1 MQTVDC
7 IDVFIETSF
16 LSLSLSLARLYVHTC
31 DCLHCNDTARAV
43 QTFIS
48 DYNVHEHQRALANAN
63 YTSYENSRKRRRN
76 KPALAN
82 LPVIIYKFQWAP
94 PIFFSLS
101 LSACLNTSPLFVR
114 MTHVVSIVRT
124 SIARYEVLRPG
135 EFQTRVRKAH
145 AWEAANDDTENSD
158 DIIKSLVFGL
168 VLDRDISFVRK

>member
-1 MQTVDC
+1 MRCKLSIAST
-7 IDVFIETSF
+7 FLLRLPSF
-16 LSLSLSLARLYVHTC
+16 LSLSLARLYVHTC

-101 LSACLNTSPLFVR
+101 LSACLNISPLFVR
-114 MTHVVSIVRT
+114 MTHVVSIIRT
-124 SIARYEVLRPG
+124 SIARFYDRANFRHVSEKHTLERPRMTIPKITMILSRVL
-135 EFQTRVRKAH
+135 FSV
-145 AWEAANDDTENSD
+145 
-158 DIIKSLVFGL
+158 
-168 VLDRDISFVRK
+168 